1 MIDLLSKE
9 NLPYFLYM
17 SEQEGLNTVNTRQG
31 RLNQLGRHLRNLGYA
46 GKVVPATVFYS
57 LLQKYNLNDI
67 TEAEVH
73 KIEREW
79 L

>member
-17 SEQEGLNTVNTRQG
+17 SEQEGLNNIDTRQG
-31 RLNQLGRHLRNLGYA
+31 RLNQLGRTLRDMGYA
-46 GKVVPATVFYS
+46 GEVVPAAVFAT
-57 LLQKYNLNDI
+57 LLQKYKLNDI
-67 TEAEVH
+67 TESEIH
-73 KIEREW
+73 DIEREW

>member
-1 MIDLLSKE
+1 MFDLLNKE

-17 SEQEGLNTVNTRQG
+17 SEQEGLNNVDTRQG
-31 RLNQLGRHLRNLGYA
+31 RLNQLGRDLRSRGYS
-46 GKVVPATVFYS
+46 GKVVPAAVFAS

-67 TEAEVH
+67 TEGEIH
-73 KIEREW
+73 QIERDW